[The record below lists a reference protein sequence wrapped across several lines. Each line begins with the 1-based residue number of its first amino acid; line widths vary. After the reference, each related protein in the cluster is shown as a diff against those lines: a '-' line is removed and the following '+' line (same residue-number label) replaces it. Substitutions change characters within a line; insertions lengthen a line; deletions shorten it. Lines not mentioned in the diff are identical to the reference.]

1 MEKLLVAGR
10 CVSCDREIQSSI
22 RVVPGCFI
30 TGQAA
35 GAAAAMCSGSNVR
48 DVDIARLRDWLRSE
62 LEVYL
67 P

>member
-1 MEKLLVAGR
+1 MHQLGHQRLGVGQRLQTAADIPRRGHTQ
-10 CVSCDREIQSSI
+10 VL
-22 RVVPGCFI
+22 P
-30 TGQAA
+30 QAA